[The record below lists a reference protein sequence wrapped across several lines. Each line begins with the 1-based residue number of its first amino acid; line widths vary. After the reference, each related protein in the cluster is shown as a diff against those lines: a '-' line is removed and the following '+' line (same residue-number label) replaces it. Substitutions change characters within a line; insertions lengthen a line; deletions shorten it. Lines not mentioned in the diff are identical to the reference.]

1 MLAGK
6 TVFHLC
12 PRAAPS
18 LDACRLPR
26 HRVSRAPP
34 QPGKPRYPA
43 GTAPRGRSGSALQSA
58 AASCLCPL
66 RAWHPALAPA
76 LSCRRYSHRQ
86 IHCTTRMRL
95 LIIHGMFNGGI
106 LSQHGRAH
114 PSPHILSH
122 LHILC
127 ICLCQSPA
135 VHYVLRGNPRKSGAP
150 CGNSGSCTPI
160 DWRQSM
166 VSPSGARTSGAP
178 HLQPGSAQTLSGA
191 RWKRQRLMP
200 LQGVPAA
207 ATTP

>member
-58 AASCLCPL
+58 TASCLCPL

-150 CGNSGSCTPI
+150 CEIQVHAHQLTGDSQWYRRLVRARAAHLTYSLDPRKRYPVRAGS
-160 DWRQSM
+160 
-166 VSPSGARTSGAP
+166 VSA
-178 HLQPGSAQTLSGA
+178 
-191 RWKRQRLMP
+191 
-200 LQGVPAA
+200 
-207 ATTP
+207 